1 MPAHRANPNPN
12 PNPNPTLT
20 LTLTLTLTRRVHQES
35 AHGAAERSLLLTI
48 PIHLLGRFLRA
59 APHLRPHVTLLRA
72 EGADA
77 GLEEYAD
84 STPLQR
90 GVHLH
95 NEMQDAFQD
104 CPWTTFIALSP
115 TAGSRAARTVPA
127 QRPRSAQ

>member
-1 MPAHRANPNPN
+1 MLTCGMHARQM
-12 PNPNPTLT
+12 LT